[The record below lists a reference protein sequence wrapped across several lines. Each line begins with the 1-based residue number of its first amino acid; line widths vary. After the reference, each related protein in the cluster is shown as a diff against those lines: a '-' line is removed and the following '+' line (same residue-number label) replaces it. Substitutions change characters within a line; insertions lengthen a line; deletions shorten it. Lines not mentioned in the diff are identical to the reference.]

1 MTNNSYLFVNF
12 IVLLIPTERRNE
24 DEKNIKLNE
33 IFFRAIALK
42 NIMKSC
48 ILIEKS
54 YLFFLINYSF

>member
-1 MTNNSYLFVNF
+1 MNNSYFLVVNF
-12 IVLLIPTERRNE
+12 IILLIPTERRNE

-33 IFFRAIALK
+33 IFFRAITLK

>member
-1 MTNNSYLFVNF
+1 MMNNSYLFVNF

-33 IFFRAIALK
+33 IFFRAITLK

-54 YLFFLINYSF
+54 YLFFFN

>member
-12 IVLLIPTERRNE
+12 IVLLILTERRNK

-33 IFFRAIALK
+33 IFFRAITLK

-54 YLFFLINYSF
+54 YLFFFN

>member
-1 MTNNSYLFVNF
+1 MTNNSYLLVNF
-12 IVLLIPTERRNE
+12 IVLLIPTERRNK

-33 IFFRAIALK
+33 IFFRAITLK

-54 YLFFLINYSF
+54 YLFFFN

>member
-1 MTNNSYLFVNF
+1 MNNSYFLIVNF
-12 IVLLIPTERRNE
+12 IILLIPTERRNE

-54 YLFFLINYSF
+54 YLFFFN

>member
-12 IVLLIPTERRNE
+12 IVLLIPTERRNK

-33 IFFRAIALK
+33 IFFRAITLK

-54 YLFFLINYSF
+54 YLFFF

>member
-33 IFFRAIALK
+33 IFFRAITLK

-54 YLFFLINYSF
+54 YLFFFN

>member
-1 MTNNSYLFVNF
+1 MNNSYFLVVNF
-12 IVLLIPTERRNE
+12 IILLIPTERRNK

-54 YLFFLINYSF
+54 YLFFFN

>member
-1 MTNNSYLFVNF
+1 MTNNSYLLVNF

-33 IFFRAIALK
+33 IFFRAITLK

-54 YLFFLINYSF
+54 YLFFFN